1 MAMCRAFY
9 GKNCVARST
18 MVNGCSESL
27 FVVAVRRRLSVH
39 VHIVNRVVGPL
50 GV

>member
-1 MAMCRAFY
+1 MSGAFY
-9 GKNCVARST
+9 GMRWIARST
-18 MVNGCSESL
+18 MLNGCSESL
-27 FVVAVRRRLSVH
+27 FVVTVRRWLSAH